1 MAKTDTDFYWGT
13 GRRKTAVARVRMRR
27 GTGRIV
33 VNDREVD
40 AYFPTERARASVR
53 APLKTVKVMNR
64 YDIFAT
70 IRGSGPTAQA
80 NAMLLG
86 IARALVKIDP
96 DFHQRLKDAGFLTR
110 DSRRVERKKY
120 GKRGARAGYQFSKR

>member
-1 MAKTDTDFYWGT
+1 
-13 GRRKTAVARVRMRR
+13 
-27 GTGRIV
+27 